1 MRNGPFDHIL
11 PHNPFSLHFFKS
23 RLGPPPSECLVPRAE
38 VGLGEEH
45 TAESPG
51 STVPHLNNE

>member
-1 MRNGPFDHIL
+1 MRNGPLDHIL
-11 PHNPFSLHFFKS
+11 PHNPFSPHFFQS
-23 RLGPPPSECLVPRAE
+23 SLGPPPSEGLVPRAE

-45 TAESPG
+45 TAGRG